1 MFDFVIGIGTF
12 LPEVIKIILNEIPID
27 YEKQED
33 YINFHILKNVY
44 GFECLMV
51 PYTGS
56 HLKLSQYYLK
66 EICSTSLNNENIKL

>member
-1 MFDFVIGIGTF
+1 MFDFVISIGTF

-27 YEKQED
+27 SEKQED

-51 PYTGS
+51 PYVVD
-56 HLKLSQYYLK
+56 HLKPSQYLK
-66 EICSTSLNNENIKL
+66 EKFVATA